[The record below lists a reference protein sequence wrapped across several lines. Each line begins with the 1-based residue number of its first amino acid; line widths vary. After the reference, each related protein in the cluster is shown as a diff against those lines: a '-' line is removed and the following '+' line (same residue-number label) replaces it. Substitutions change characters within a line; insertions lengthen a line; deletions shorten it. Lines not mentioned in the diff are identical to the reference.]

1 MDQNPKQQAVEKL
14 KGAST
19 VLITTS
25 KSPSV
30 DQLTAALGLGQM
42 LKKLGKSVSTIITA
56 TIPKQISFLEADKQF
71 EDNLD
76 SLRDF
81 IISLDK
87 KLADK
92 LRYKVE
98 GSEVRIFITP
108 YHARISQDDV
118 RFGQGDFNVDAVVAV
133 GVNTQQDIDEVI
145 QKNSR
150 VLSEAPVISVSVGS
164 NPSAIGTIKW
174 HDAQASGFS
183 EVMVSTS
190 EALQGNLLDESISN
204 TLLTGIIAATNHF
217 TNSDTS
223 PKVMTMAAQLMAAGA
238 DQQKIMQELKT
249 EQSKNIIE
257 SAPQFNTQ
265 QPMTSDDGTDVTPVA
280 ESGQQNTGASTQK
293 DATNMAIEHDE
304 PNGAI
309 ATNAPSQPASPV
321 VNQAPVASLII
332 ETNPVA
338 TQPAS
343 LADTSNLDNAKA
355 AVEAAMSN
363 QPVGTAFNPVQDLGA
378 KPLTSDSPAISPNN
392 DSPQF
397 QFQDSNSSG
406 SQGSPAV
413 TPVMNSAP
421 GQVNPSSLYPQA

>member
-1 MDQNPKQQAVEKL
+1 VKF
-14 KGAST
+14 G
-19 VLITTS
+19 
-25 KSPSV
+25 
-30 DQLTAALGLGQM
+30 
-42 LKKLGKSVSTIITA
+42 
-56 TIPKQISFLEADKQF
+56 
-71 EDNLD
+71 
-76 SLRDF
+76 
-81 IISLDK
+81 
-87 KLADK
+87 
-92 LRYKVE
+92 Y
-98 GSEVRIFITP
+98 FITP

-118 RFGQGDFNVDAVVAV
+118 RFGQGDFNVDAVVAI

-265 QPMTSDDGTDVTPVA
+265 QPITSDDGTDVNPVA
-280 ESGQQNTGASTQK
+280 ESTQQNMGASTQK

-304 PNGAI
+304 PNGTIATI
-309 ATNAPSQPASPV
+309 ATNAPSQSVGPV
-321 VNQAPVASLII
+321 VNQAPAASLIN

-397 QFQDSNSSG
+397 QFQGSNSSG
-406 SQGSPAV
+406 SQGSVAV